1 MYPQSSRAELKLMVP
16 GNVRR
21 RSSASTQAT
30 PRGASLF
37 AAPGLPTSMSSAAA
51 QYKKK
56 DGTLSISRDGKTVS
70 WEAVGGVLPPLAIAI
85 ADIQS
90 KSAASYKESG
100 C

>member
-1 MYPQSSRAELKLMVP
+1 
-16 GNVRR
+16 
-21 RSSASTQAT
+21 
-30 PRGASLF
+30 
-37 AAPGLPTSMSSAAA
+37 MSSAAA